1 MKKQTSFPINDI
13 QRNTKVYN
21 EYEFIGMEDGWY
33 PKNKQQNYRL
43 MLKLPELTGIP
54 LKGTSVLDVGSGKG
68 DFAPILKSHGVY
80 SYLGIDINP
89 VILDIAR
96 QRHPDEVF
104 LFADLL
110 KDDVGDRFDYV
121 FCSGALTLLLTGMD
135 NYDFFK
141 QMVKRMWDLSRI
153 GVVINVLTDEK
164 DAINTDLFFY
174 NPEKV
179 YTICS
184 EIVGDNH
191 ILIEPTPGVQQIHIY
206 LWRE

>member
-1 MKKQTSFPINDI
+1 MTKSFPIKDI

-43 MLKLPELTGIP
+43 MLHLSELTHIP
-54 LKGTSVLDVGSGKG
+54 LKRTSVLDVGCGKG
-68 DFAPILKSHGVY
+68 DFAPLLRQQGVY

-96 QRHPDEVF
+96 ERHPDELF
-104 LFADLL
+104 HFADLL
-110 KDDVGDRFDYV
+110 HGDVTERFDYV
-121 FCSGALTLLLTGMD
+121 FCSGALTLKLTGMD
-135 NYDFFK
+135 NYAFFA
-141 QMVKRMWDLSRI
+141 QMIQTMWTLSKI
-153 GVVINVLTDEK
+153 GLVFNVLTDKKEPF
-164 DAINTDLFFY
+164 NTDLFFY
-174 NPEKV
+174 NPEKI

-191 ILIEPTPGVQQIHIY
+191 ILIEPTPGVEQIHGY
-206 LWRE
+206 LWRG